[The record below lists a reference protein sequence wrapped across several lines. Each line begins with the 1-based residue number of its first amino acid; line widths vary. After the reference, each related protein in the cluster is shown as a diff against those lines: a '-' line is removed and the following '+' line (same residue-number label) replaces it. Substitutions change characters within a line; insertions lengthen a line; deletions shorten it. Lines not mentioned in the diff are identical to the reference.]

1 MRGTLSKALILP
13 WLILLAGALFLR
25 SYTLPPAPDR
35 RGGTTILLT
44 WPNRPA
50 FGSPRADCLAAPA
63 DQPVLPC
70 LIASVG
76 RARDDGI
83 TVAELPFCATCYG
96 LSGRIAVIGRDEAA
110 ARARLEQI
118 ARFGW

>member
-1 MRGTLSKALILP
+1 MRMTLILP
-13 WLILLAGALFLR
+13 ALALAACALFLR

-35 RGGTTILLT
+35 RGGTTLLLT

-50 FGSPRADCLAAPA
+50 FGSPRADCLPAPA

-70 LIASVG
+70 LIASVA
-76 RARDDGI
+76 RARDDGV
-83 TVAELPFCATCYG
+83 TLLQLPFCATCYA
-96 LSGRIAVIGRDEAA
+96 LSGRIAVMGREAA
-110 ARARLEQI
+110 ATQVRLEQI

>member
-1 MRGTLSKALILP
+1 MRTALILP
-13 WLILLAGALFLR
+13 AVVLMACALFLR

-50 FGSPRADCLAAPA
+50 FGSPRGDCLAAPA
-63 DQPVLPC
+63 EEPVLPC
-70 LIASVG
+70 LVASVG
-76 RARDDGI
+76 RAREAGI
-83 TVAELPFCATCYG
+83 TLAQVPFCATCYD
-96 LSGRIAVIGRDEAA
+96 LSGRIAVMGRDATA
-110 ARARLEQI
+110 MRARQEQI

>member
-1 MRGTLSKALILP
+1 MRKALILP
-13 WLILLAGALFLR
+13 GLVLLACALFLR

-50 FGSPRADCLAAPA
+50 FGSRRADCLAAPA
-63 DQPVLPC
+63 DAPALPC

-76 RARDDGI
+76 RVRDEGL
-83 TVAELPFCATCYG
+83 TLAQLPFCPTCYD

-110 ARARLEQI
+110 TRARLEQI

>member
-1 MRGTLSKALILP
+1 MRTAMILP
-13 WLILLAGALFLR
+13 VLVLLACALFLR

-50 FGSPRADCLAAPA
+50 FGSPRADCLAGPE
-63 DQPVLPC
+63 DGPVMPC
-70 LIASVG
+70 LIASVA
-76 RARDDGI
+76 RARGDGI
-83 TVAELPFCATCYG
+83 TVAELPFCASCYD
-96 LSGRIAVIGRDEAA
+96 LSGRIAVMGQDAA
-110 ARARLEQI
+110 AVRARQEQI